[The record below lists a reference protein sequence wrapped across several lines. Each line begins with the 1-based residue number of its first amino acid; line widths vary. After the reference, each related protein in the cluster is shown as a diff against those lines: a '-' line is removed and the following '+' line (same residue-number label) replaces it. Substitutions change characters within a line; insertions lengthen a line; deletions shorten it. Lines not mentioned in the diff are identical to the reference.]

1 MIELYNFDFED
12 YDPEEYKSLMTLY
25 DEQKSNEEIDSLELY
40 FTIDINI
47 FGCFK
52 EIPLIKDGEKIKVNN

>member
-1 MIELYNFDFED
+1 LYNFDFED

-40 FTIDINI
+40 FTIDINV
-47 FGCFK
+47 
-52 EIPLIKDGEKIKVNN
+52 LD